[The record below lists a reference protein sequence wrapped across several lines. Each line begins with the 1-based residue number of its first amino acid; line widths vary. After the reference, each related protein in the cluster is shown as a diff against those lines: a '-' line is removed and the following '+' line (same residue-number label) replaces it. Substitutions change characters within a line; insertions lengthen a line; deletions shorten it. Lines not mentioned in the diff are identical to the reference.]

1 MATHQ
6 KKLCLINVSEMFLS
20 GTVRDEAS
28 SLVDGIH
35 PGIMQSKLLL
45 HILKIIS
52 YNNND
57 FIEFICHSLLQVDI

>member
-1 MATHQ
+1 LTTSKETTINGYKILKAYLATHQ

-52 YNNND
+52 
-57 FIEFICHSLLQVDI
+57 